1 MFSDSFRFFWPPTV
15 TCTMCDF
22 AEKYPKTS
30 QKWVQNESKMRI
42 LSQKY
47 SFFIIFLEF
56 VDESANRCTAPYTLP
71 MTSIWVP
78 MMIWGEL
85 ECFQIFQIF
94 WTSTLYRKKWNY
106 DPQNTLKMITFWAQI
121 RGYFLGSFVGQ
132 NAIFWDTRS
141 GPKKSEKYENTQT
154 HPKSS

>member
-1 MFSDSFRFFWPPTV
+1 
-15 TCTMCDF
+15 
-22 AEKYPKTS
+22 
-30 QKWVQNESKMRI
+30 MRI

-56 VDESANRCTAPYTLP
+56 VDESANRRTAPYTLP

-94 WTSTLYRKKWNY
+94 VIFVIFARGGCTAESSKIIENHRKSSK
-106 DPQNTLKMITFWAQI
+106 II
-121 RGYFLGSFVGQ
+121 E
-132 NAIFWDTRS
+132 NAGFWDQNPSEVVRITS
-141 GPKKSEKYENTQT
+141 KYPNIHLEYHQAPLGIQKST
-154 HPKSS
+154 